1 MGHKIGVIGDK
12 ASVLPFQLVG
22 FDVHFETDSKK
33 VRRLVEK
40 MAKENYGVIYITEQ
54 CVSSIPEVIARYQE
68 QLMPAIVLIPNYQ
81 GTEKIGITEIQN
93 NVEKAV
99 GQNIL

>member
-33 VRRLVEK
+33 VRQLVEK
-40 MAKENYGVIYITEQ
+40 MAKEDYGVIYITEQ
-54 CVSSIPEVIARYQE
+54 CVTSIPEVIARYQE

>member
-22 FDVHFETDSKK
+22 FDVHFETNPQN
-33 VRRLVEK
+33 VRRLVEQ
-40 MAKENYGVIYITEQ
+40 MAKDGYGVIYVTEQ
-54 CVSSIPEVIARYQE
+54 CATSIPEVIARYQE
-68 QLMPAIVLIPNYQ
+68 QLIPAIVLIPNYQ
-81 GTEKIGITEIQN
+81 GTEKIGLTEIQN

>member
-1 MGHKIGVIGDK
+1 MAHKIGVIGDK

-22 FDVHFETDSKK
+22 FDVRFETDPKK
-33 VRRLVEK
+33 IRQIIDQ
-40 MAKENYGVIYITEQ
+40 MAKNEYGVIYVTEQ
-54 CVSSIPEVIARYQE
+54 CAALIPEVIARYQE
-68 QLMPAIVLIPNYQ
+68 KLIPAIVLIPNYQ
-81 GTEKIGITEIQN
+81 GTENIGLSEIQK